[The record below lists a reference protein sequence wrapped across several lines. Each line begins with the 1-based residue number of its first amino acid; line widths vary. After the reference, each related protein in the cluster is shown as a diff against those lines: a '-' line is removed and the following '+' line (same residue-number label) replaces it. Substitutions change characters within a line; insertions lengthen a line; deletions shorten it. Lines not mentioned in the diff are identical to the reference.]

1 MDTANIVKDLVYE
14 LNESYDD
21 RLNTT
26 FQQRNNVLSSKISH
40 VLSASYADS
49 DIRDALR
56 ALDAISLHNTPAV
69 RRRLRLDVQKELI
82 ECNAEIIDEFGI
94 VAEVRLL
101 VKVCNLGLIAEGSSA
116 TGSDWLHH
124 C

>member
-1 MDTANIVKDLVYE
+1 MAKDLVYE

-21 RLNTT
+21 RLAATT
-26 FQQRNNVLSSKISH
+26 LQQRNNVLASKISN

-56 ALDAISLHNTPAV
+56 ALDATSLHNTSAV
-69 RRRLRLDVQKELI
+69 RRRLRLDVQKEVI
-82 ECNAEIIDEFGI
+82 QCNAEIIDQFGT

-101 VKVCNLGLIAEGSSA
+101 VM
-116 TGSDWLHH
+116 
-124 C
+124 